1 MNKSKLLRALHYM
14 GRSNSSVHW
23 RQIRLVEAFP
33 PEEIPE
39 LAKDR
44 PLLLAVHGV
53 LHAHVVAL
61 VDVVELVVVV
71 VVHGR
76 VRRRG
81 LEVGH
86 VAERREHP
94 VLGVQAPHPRRLR
107 VAHAFELGRLAD
119 RVAPPARRP
128 GLLRHPAPRP
138 RLRRPLGAG
147 DEPPVGQVPLV
158 KAALRRHGRGRGRGH
173 GSAARRRRR
182 GGEQAVELLEAALRG
197 GLADLDALVLLP
209 EALQRALLLGDDV
222 VEPRVLDPGELQR
235 LLDDVGL
242 ADGLLEDVA
251 EAGVLVADHALRLHQ
266 LGVLLPGQVHLLL
279 GGAHALEEDALL
291 VAPRGRRLLGLEPAP
306 VLLPQPRLGGG
317 ELPAQPRGLGIGGL
331 QLRLRV
337 GEPALD
343 LLGLHGDVGEREGQ
357 VVQRLPAP
365 LLPLHGRP
373 EVGAQGPDLLVGAAE
388 HEVLDAPL
396 VHDAAP
402 GLEAP
407 VALLQRGHLQ
417 LGLLQADLG
426 LLQLLGL
433 VYERLEHLALRLLG
447 PLHLPLQK
455 LHLLGAAPPVVLP
468 HKLVELPHRPRLVLP
483 LRPQLLLEL
492 HHPIILTPLL
502 LELFLQLRHPLL
514 RRRRRRH
521 RASAAGDAATFLPA
535 GQ

>member
-1 MNKSKLLRALHYM
+1 MMHYITM

-44 PLLLAVHGV
+44 PLLLAAHGV

-71 VVHGR
+71 VVVHGR
-76 VRRRG
+76 VRRGR

-107 VAHAFELGRLAD
+107 VAHALELARLAD
-119 RVAPPARRP
+119 RVAPPARCP
-128 GLLRHPAPRP
+128 GLLRHPAPRR

-147 DEPPVGQVPLV
+147 DEAPVGQVLLV
-158 KAALRRHGRGRGRGH
+158 EAALRRRGRGRGRRH
-173 GSAARRRRR
+173 GGA
-182 GGEQAVELLEAALRG
+182 ELLEAALRG

-209 EALQRALLLGDDV
+209 EALQRALLLGDHV
-222 VEPRVLDPGELQR
+222 VEPRVLGPGKLEGFF
-235 LLDDVGL
+235 DDVGL

-251 EAGVLVADHALRLHQ
+251 EARVLVADHALRLQQ
-266 LGVLLPGQVHLLL
+266 LGVLLARQVHLLL
-279 GGAHALEEDALL
+279 GGAHAVEEHALL
-291 VAPRGRRLLGLEPAP
+291 VAPRARRLLGLDPAA

-317 ELPAQPRGLGIGGL
+317 QLPAQPRGLGIGGL
-331 QLRLRV
+331 QLGLRV

-343 LLGLHGDVGEREGQ
+343 LLGLHGDVGEREGK

-373 EVGAQGPDLLVGAAE
+373 ELTAQGPDLVVRAAE

-433 VYERLEHLALRLLG
+433 VYEGLEHLALRLLG
-447 PLHLPLQK
+447 PLHLPLQNPR
-455 LHLLGAAPPVVLP
+455 LLRAAIPPP
-468 HKLVELPHRPRLVLP
+468 ELVELLHRPRLVLP
-483 LRPQLLLEL
+483 LAPQLLLEL
-492 HHPIILTPLL
+492 HHPILVTPLF
-502 LELFLQLRHPLL
+502 LELLLQLRHP
-514 RRRRRRH
+514 
-521 RASAAGDAATFLPA
+521 
-535 GQ
+535 